1 MSETNIPRNSNGMKD
16 SQKRT
21 DPPVPSHEQHSSK
34 SSLPSIKPKE
44 ANSSTNFSIT
54 VGDPLRFREEAGNN
68 LIKIAEETSG
78 AGLSE
83 ESKGIIQNYMQN
95 ASMGFL
101 GVIPMKC
108 RGHSCSLPG
117 TLVRTNTGDKRIE
130 DLDEKTDL
138 IVGWEQN
145 IQAIRGG
152 FKNGNIKGY
161 KFTKHKRMFTGSVVT
176 ITTPNRQHEVTE
188 DHFSI
193 ARWADEARDLYCVY
207 LMRKGDFFRVGKTR
221 LFSNNLKGNFNPAVR
236 AHAKKAEALW
246 ILGLYQTEVQA
257 LLHEEI
263 FSLKFSVPKSLFIST
278 PQKTRNAS
286 GLYKWVIQE
295 ELDKH
300 HASCAKPIEHFKQCL
315 ESIGLDIRFP
325 LWQKGVS
332 KHPETGESTRLGLG
346 RIIHVRA
353 VNLIEK
359 YMKVP
364 CIPLELKRSKYRAY
378 KTQWEIL
385 SVKKRLYTGEV
396 WSLGVDKYNTY
407 FANSIATH
415 NCPFVSSCPLAL
427 AGAKLPVNSPC
438 PVEQNMIVIWVNK
451 HLKALGIDNV
461 LNPESSFDMDLLY
474 ELAGQELIRW
484 RCGVHLSD
492 EPSLVTREL
501 VNSTITGVD
510 IFADVINPVLD
521 VLERAGKNI
530 NKIREAL
537 VATREAQIK
546 AGQESRDPSQK
557 AAELR
562 QKAQEV
568 LKQKREYLNRLQS
581 PEHIKDAEIIRIK
594 SSEE

>member
-21 DPPVPSHEQHSSK
+21 DPPAPSHDQPSSK

-44 ANSSTNFSIT
+44 ASSSTNFSIT

-83 ESKGIIQNYMQN
+83 ESKGIIQTYMQN

-101 GVIPMKC
+101 GVIPMRC
-108 RGHSCSLPG
+108 RG
-117 TLVRTNTGDKRIE
+117 
-130 DLDEKTDL
+130 
-138 IVGWEQN
+138 Q
-145 IQAIRGG
+145 
-152 FKNGNIKGY
+152 
-161 KFTKHKRMFTGSVVT
+161 
-176 ITTPNRQHEVTE
+176 
-188 DHFSI
+188 
-193 ARWADEARDLYCVY
+193 
-207 LMRKGDFFRVGKTR
+207 
-221 LFSNNLKGNFNPAVR
+221 
-236 AHAKKAEALW
+236 
-246 ILGLYQTEVQA
+246 
-257 LLHEEI
+257 
-263 FSLKFSVPKSLFIST
+263 
-278 PQKTRNAS
+278 
-286 GLYKWVIQE
+286 
-295 ELDKH
+295 
-300 HASCAKPIEHFKQCL
+300 
-315 ESIGLDIRFP
+315 
-325 LWQKGVS
+325 
-332 KHPETGESTRLGLG
+332 
-346 RIIHVRA
+346 
-353 VNLIEK
+353 
-359 YMKVP
+359 
-364 CIPLELKRSKYRAY
+364 
-378 KTQWEIL
+378 
-385 SVKKRLYTGEV
+385 
-396 WSLGVDKYNTY
+396 
-407 FANSIATH
+407 
-415 NCPFVSSCPLAL
+415 NCPFLSCCPLAL

-568 LKQKREYLNRLQS
+568 LKQKREYLNRLQA
-581 PEHIKDAEIIRIK
+581 PEHIKDAEIIRVK